1 MHIAFRA
8 DASPEIGS
16 GHLMR
21 CVTLANALAGRGAM
35 VTFLTRLGA
44 APLLETVR
52 AKGYAVRILSDD
64 PPKSAPS
71 PDGTAH
77 DHWLPVAMA
86 RDAEQSAAILG
97 EIGPLDSLV
106 VDHYAL
112 DHRWEKHLRPHA
124 GRILVIDDL
133 ADRRHD
139 CDILLDQNLVEG
151 FETRYDGLVPAWCRK
166 LLGPAYALIG
176 QEFRAA
182 RSTLRR
188 RDGVVRRILV
198 FLGGADPSNETS
210 KALRAIEAL
219 RRHDIAVDVVLGAMS
234 PHIDVV
240 RAQIA
245 TMPNTTL
252 HVQVPNMAEL
262 MVAADLAIAAGGSA
276 TWERCCVGLPT
287 IAMALADNQV
297 DTLKK
302 LENLKLLEFIGNAV
316 GTTEDQLRSA
326 LDQMMSSPEW
336 LRKQATIADQVT
348 DGRGAIC
355 VALVLRP
362 PLANA
367 HSQIFLR
374 PLLGE
379 DANNIFAWQNE
390 PSSRKYSKNPRPPS
404 LREHTAWMQQKLTQP
419 TTLTL
424 IVEVL
429 DEAAGLIHLTPECA
443 CNARSSYIVSV
454 LIGARRRNEG
464 VAKAALVA
472 LSEIFSD
479 TNLLAEIHKENISSI
494 RVFKWRIPPRRQHYI
509 RRRT

>member
-21 CVTLANALAGRGAM
+21 CVTLANVLAGRGAM
-35 VTFLTRLGA
+35 VTFLTRPGA

-52 AKGYAVRILSDD
+52 AKGYQVRILSDD

-77 DHWLPVAMA
+77 DHWLPVTMA

-97 EIGPLDSLV
+97 EIGPLDLLV

-112 DHRWEKHLRPHA
+112 DHRWEERLRPHA
-124 GRILVIDDL
+124 GRILAIDDL

-139 CDILLDQNLVEG
+139 CDILVDQNLVEG
-151 FETRYDGLVPAWCRK
+151 FETRYDGLVPVWCRK
-166 LLGPAYALIG
+166 LLGPTYALLG

-198 FLGGADPSNETS
+198 FFGGADPSNETS

-219 RRHDIAVDVVLGAMS
+219 GRRDIAVDVVLGAMS

-240 RAQIA
+240 RAQI
-245 TMPNTTL
+245 TRMPNATL

-262 MVAADLAIAAGGSA
+262 MVVADLAIGAGGSA
-276 TWERCCVGLPT
+276 TWERCCLGLPT

-297 DTLKK
+297 GTLKK
-302 LENLKLLEFIGNAV
+302 LENLKAIEFIGNAV
-316 GTTEDQLRSA
+316 GAKEAQLRSA
-326 LDQMMSSPEW
+326 LDQMMRSPDW

-348 DGRGAIC
+348 DGRGAIR
-355 VALVLRP
+355 VALLLRP
-362 PLANA
+362 PLDNA
-367 HSQIFLR
+367 HRPVFLR
-374 PLLGE
+374 PLLEE
-379 DANNIFAWQNE
+379 DANSIFAWQNE
-390 PSSRKYSKNPRPPS
+390 PSSRRYSKNPRPPS
-404 LREHTAWMQQKLTQP
+404 LREHTAWMQRMLTRP

-443 CNARSSYIVSV
+443 CNARSGYIVSV
-454 LIGARRRNEG
+454 LIAWKFPKRG
-464 VAKAALVA
+464 
-472 LSEIFSD
+472 
-479 TNLLAEIHKENISSI
+479 SSKGSI
-494 RVFKWRIPPRRQHYI
+494 GRVVRDFQ
-509 RRRT
+509 